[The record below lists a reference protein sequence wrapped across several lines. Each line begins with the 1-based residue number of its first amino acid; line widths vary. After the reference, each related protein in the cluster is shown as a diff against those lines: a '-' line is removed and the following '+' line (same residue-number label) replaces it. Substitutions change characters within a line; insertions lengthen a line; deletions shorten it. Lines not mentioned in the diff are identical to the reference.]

1 MKNNRFIFTN
11 FLFFFIFLFIGR
23 FLYPLG
29 DEPDF
34 FLKASKVINNVDHYN
49 GPLNK
54 NTDIYKY
61 FRFFLKSLSE
71 NIECN
76 IKSSPLS
83 LFSKI
88 DYKTCIDSASN
99 ILARF
104 FITSGYLLLIVIPIF
119 LKKSFY
125 IFKKIGM
132 KCSLH
137 EWNLRKRVFSLSLI
151 LPSIVYYAGV
161 LSSEQVTLFLSLL
174 IFLFYGSSNFVAII
188 IFLILLIDIGSGLMV
203 MCYYFFISIIV
214 NFYKYFFYLIFFF
227 ILSLSLIIF
236 FRKPLFNLISYYVPF
251 IGDIFFHADNWMSSL
266 GVVEKYPLILR
277 PIITYMSFKYGKIC
291 IDTRFKNPE
300 SNSNSGFG
308 LELIYISQHQAE
320 RIWIGSN
327 NQINIPA
334 YFSLYSNSLYL
345 WPRPNMTYLLQVRG
359 YRQPNLSWL
368 SDANQN
374 NPNSTAYVD
383 LDNELQACLIAY
395 TMSRIYQFQED
406 AEMSQVYREQFVTNL
421 KNYQDYLTAPSSN
434 QPIIYSGG
442 LQLSGSRYG
451 LGPGIR
457 VSPGAGNGPAYGTAW

>member
-34 FLKASKVINNVDHYN
+34 FLRASKVINNVDHYN

-83 LFSKI
+83 LFSII
-88 DYKTCIDSASN
+88 DYKTCIDSSSN

-104 FITSGYLLLIVIPIF
+104 FITSGYLLLMVIPIF
-119 LKKSFY
+119 LKKSFF

-151 LPSIVYYAGV
+151 LPSIVYYAGA

-227 ILSLSLIIF
+227 ILSLLLIIF
-236 FRKPLFNLISYYVPF
+236 FRQPLVYLISNYVPY
-251 IGDIFFHADNWMSSL
+251 IGYIFFHADNWMREL

-277 PIITYMSFKYGKIC
+277 PVITYMSFIFLTPAKIKIIPLYIIFFIFLFKYFLNNIKKVLLIKKI
-291 IDTRFKNPE
+291 TFKN
-300 SNSNSGFG
+300 
-308 LELIYISQHQAE
+308 
-320 RIWIGSN
+320 
-327 NQINIPA
+327 
-334 YFSLYSNSLYL
+334 
-345 WPRPNMTYLLQVRG
+345 
-359 YRQPNLSWL
+359 
-368 SDANQN
+368 
-374 NPNSTAYVD
+374 
-383 LDNELQACLIAY
+383 
-395 TMSRIYQFQED
+395 
-406 AEMSQVYREQFVTNL
+406 
-421 KNYQDYLTAPSSN
+421 KNYFKKLLIFISSIYFILCIVFLLPSYAFSKYYIFMTPFFLYAIIDFYTEENMRKFFLLSN
-434 QPIIYSGG
+434 LLVFFNLLLYYILFI
-442 LQLSGSRYG
+442 
-451 LGPGIR
+451 
-457 VSPGAGNGPAYGTAW
+457 

>member
-277 PIITYMSFKYGKIC
+277 PIITYMSFIFLTPAKIKIIPLYIIFFIFLFKYFINNIKKVLLINKI
-291 IDTRFKNPE
+291 T
-300 SNSNSGFG
+300 
-308 LELIYISQHQAE
+308 
-320 RIWIGSN
+320 
-327 NQINIPA
+327 
-334 YFSLYSNSLYL
+334 
-345 WPRPNMTYLLQVRG
+345 
-359 YRQPNLSWL
+359 
-368 SDANQN
+368 
-374 NPNSTAYVD
+374 
-383 LDNELQACLIAY
+383 
-395 TMSRIYQFQED
+395 
-406 AEMSQVYREQFVTNL
+406 L
-421 KNYQDYLTAPSSN
+421 KNKNYFKKLLIFISSIYFILCIVFLLPSYAFSKYYIFMTPFFLYAIIDFYTEENMRKFFLLSN
-434 QPIIYSGG
+434 LLVFFNLLLYYILFI
-442 LQLSGSRYG
+442 
-451 LGPGIR
+451 
-457 VSPGAGNGPAYGTAW
+457 